1 MWEKEETV
9 FRFPFSAFR
18 LENPPLK
25 AILQLWVALYY
36 RIKVILNSQFSILN
50 FLMVL
55 FRKVLTLII
64 ALCSTFVVWAEEQ
77 VSFSLNAPMIVS
89 VGEAFRVEF
98 ELNAKPDSDS
108 FVPPSFENFDV
119 VAGPSVSQG
128 SSVQIVNGEM
138 TKSVSYAI
146 TYVLIPQK
154 TGTFSI
160 APATIGVKKKS
171 YATQRTAIEVRDGV
185 QGGGSAQQGGGRN
198 QSESAESRAN
208 RTIEKEDLLLRLEL
222 SKKSVYKGEP
232 IRAILK
238 LYSRAN
244 IAGSD
249 SSKMPAFNGFWSQQ
263 VDIEQGPFRETLNGK
278 VYEAYNIAEYLLYP
292 QQGGTIT
299 IEPAELTVVAQVVV
313 QSNRGFDPFFGGG
326 HEVYNVRRAL
336 KTPEVKV
343 QVKEFPAG
351 APASFAGAVGRYTM
365 SHSLSSAE
373 VTANSAVT
381 LQLTISG
388 TGNLNFISAPTLS
401 LPSSFE
407 LYDVKSEEKIDNK
420 PSGSVGYR
428 RFDYPFIVRAEG
440 DYEIAPIEF
449 TYFDL
454 EKRSYVTLTTPPLN
468 MVVLPDKNA
477 ATQPQVVGV
486 KREDVRLLGEDIRFI
501 KLGSPA
507 LRSVV
512 APFALSPLYWFAI
525 VAMLLVAV
533 ALYLLIRKH
542 IQDNRNVV
550 LVKGKRANKV
560 AIKRFRIAEKYMREG
575 DRRAFYEEMLRGL
588 WGYLGDKFN
597 IPVADLTREVVCA
610 ELSKRGALA
619 EAENIVAVIARC
631 EEAQYSPAT
640 TVEMKN
646 IYEEGVD
653 AISKIESAIKR

>member
-1 MWEKEETV
+1 M
-9 FRFPFSAFR
+9 F
-18 LENPPLK
+18 L
-25 AILQLWVALYY
+25 VALFA
-36 RIKVILNSQFSILN
+36 IFS
-50 FLMVL
+50 VH
-55 FRKVLTLII
+55 
-64 ALCSTFVVWAEEQ
+64 AAEE
-77 VSFSLNAPMIVS
+77 VSFTLNAPMIAS
-89 VGEAFRVEF
+89 VGEAFRIEF

-128 SSVQIVNGEM
+128 SSVQIINGEM
-138 TKSVSYAI
+138 TKSISYAI

-154 TGTFSI
+154 AGTFAI

-171 YATQRTAIEVRDGV
+171 YTTQRTMIEVRDGA
-185 QGGGSAQQGGGRN
+185 QGGSSAQQGGRN

-208 RTIEKEDLLLRLEL
+208 RTIEKDDLLLRLEL

-244 IAGSD
+244 IAGSE

-263 VDIEQGPFRETLNGK
+263 MDIEQGPFRETLNGK

-292 QQGGTIT
+292 QQSGTLT

-351 APASFAGAVGRYTM
+351 APASFAGAVGRYNI
-365 SHSLSSAE
+365 SHRLSSTE
-373 VTANSAVT
+373 VAANSAVT

-388 TGNLNFISAPTLS
+388 TGNLNFIPAPTLS
-401 LPSSFE
+401 LPTSFE
-407 LYDVKSEEKIDNK
+407 LYDVKSEENLQNSA
-420 PSGSVGYR
+420 SGSRGYR

-440 DYEIAPIEF
+440 NYEIAPVEF

-454 EKRSYVTLTTPPLN
+454 EKKKYVTLATPPLRL
-468 MVVLPDKNA
+468 VVTPDKNA
-477 ATQPQVVGV
+477 TTQQQVAVGV

-512 APFALSPLYWFAI
+512 APFVLSPLYWLV
-525 VAMLLVAV
+525 VALILVVAV
-533 ALYLLIRKH
+533 VVYFVVRKH
-542 IQDNRNVV
+542 IRDSRNVV
-550 LVKGKRANKV
+550 LVKGKRANKM
-560 AIKRFRIAEKYMREG
+560 AIRRFRIAEKYMREQ
-575 DRRAFYEEMLRGL
+575 DRRAFYEEMLRAL

-597 IPVADLTREVVCA
+597 IPVADLTREVVRK
-610 ELSKRGALA
+610 ELSKRGAA
-619 EAENIVAVIARC
+619 SEAESVIAVIARC

-640 TVEMKN
+640 TVEMKD
-646 IYEEGVD
+646 IYEEGID
-653 AISKIESAIKR
+653 AISKIESAIKK

>member
-9 FRFPFSAFR
+9 FRFPLSVFR
-18 LENPPLK
+18 LRSRGLITLCFGKIKPQVLRLFYRQMKITLK
-25 AILQLWVALYY
+25 IVLATAVALFA
-36 RIKVILNSQFSILN
+36 IFS
-50 FLMVL
+50 V
-55 FRKVLTLII
+55 RG
-64 ALCSTFVVWAEEQ
+64 AEK
-77 VSFSLNAPMIVS
+77 VSFVAEAPMFVS
-89 VGEAFRVEF
+89 AGEMFPVRFV
-98 ELNAKPDSDS
+98 LNAKPDKGS
-108 FVPPSFENFDV
+108 FVAPSFDDFDNV
-119 VAGPSVSQG
+119 QGPSTSTS
-128 SSVQIVNGEM
+128 SSVQWINGER
-138 TKSVSYAI
+138 TSSVTYTMSY
-146 TYVLIPQK
+146 VMVPK
-154 TGTFSI
+154 GVGTFTVGSASI
-160 APATIGVKKKS
+160 EVDGKRYTSQPTK
-171 YATQRTAIEVRDGV
+171 IEVREDNP
-185 QGGGSAQQGGGRN
+185 ATHHN
-198 QSESAESRAN
+198 ESAESRAN
-208 RTIEKEDLLLRLEL
+208 RSVGKEDLLLRLEL
-222 SKKSVYKGEP
+222 SSKSVYKGEP

-486 KREDVRLLGEDIRFI
+486 KREDVRLLGQDIHFI
-501 KLGSPA
+501 KLGTPA

-512 APFALSPLYWFAI
+512 APLVLSPIYWLVI
-525 VAMLLVAV
+525 VAMLVAAVV
-533 ALYLLIRKH
+533 AYIVIRNY
-542 IQDNRNVV
+542 IRENRNVV
-550 LVKGKRANKV
+550 LVKGKRANKM
-560 AIKRFRIAEKYMREG
+560 AIKRFRIAEKYMREQ

-597 IPVADLTREVVCA
+597 IPVADLTREVVRA

>member
-1 MWEKEETV
+1 
-9 FRFPFSAFR
+9 
-18 LENPPLK
+18 
-25 AILQLWVALYY
+25 
-36 RIKVILNSQFSILN
+36 
-50 FLMVL
+50 MVL

-64 ALCSTFVVWAEEQ
+64 ALCTAFVAFAEEQ
-77 VSFSLNAPMIVS
+77 VSFSLNAPMIAS
-89 VGEAFRVEF
+89 VGEAFRIEF

-128 SSVQIVNGEM
+128 SSVQIINGEI

-154 TGTFSI
+154 VGTFAI

-171 YATQRTAIEVRDGV
+171 YTTQRTAIEVRDGA
-185 QGGGSAQQGGGRN
+185 QSGSAQQHNNSG

-208 RTIEKEDLLLRLEL
+208 RTIEKDDLLLRLEL
-222 SKKSVYKGEP
+222 SSKSLYKGEP
-232 IRAILK
+232 VRAILK
-238 LYSRAN
+238 LYSRVN
-244 IAGSD
+244 IAGSE
-249 SSKMPAFNGFWSQQ
+249 SSKMPSFNGFWSQQ
-263 VDIEQGPFRETLNGK
+263 IDIEQGPFRETLNGK

-292 QQGGTIT
+292 QQGGTLT

-313 QSNRGFDPFFGGG
+313 KSNRGFDPFFGGG
-326 HEVYNVRRAL
+326 HEVYNVRRPL
-336 KTPEVKV
+336 KTPAVKV

-365 SHSLSSAE
+365 SHRLSSSE
-373 VTANSAVT
+373 VAANSAVT

-407 LYDVKSEEKIDNK
+407 LYDVKSEEKIQNSA
-420 PSGSVGYR
+420 SGSVGYR

-440 DYEIAPIEF
+440 DYEIAPVEF

-454 EKRSYVTLTTPPLN
+454 EKKKYITLATPPLK
-468 MVVLPDKNA
+468 MVVTPDKST
-477 ATQPQVVGV
+477 ATQSQQTIGI
-486 KREDVRLLGEDIRFI
+486 KREDVQLLGEDIRFI
-501 KLGSPA
+501 KLGAPA

-512 APFALSPLYWFAI
+512 APLALSPIYWALL

-533 ALYLLIRKH
+533 VAYFVIRKQ
-542 IQDNRNVV
+542 IRDNRNVV

-560 AIKRFRIAEKYMREG
+560 AIKRFRIAEKYMREQ
-575 DRRAFYEEMLRGL
+575 DRRAFYEEMLRAL

-597 IPVADLTREVVCA
+597 IPVADLTREVVRV
-610 ELSKRGALA
+610 ELSKRGASA
-619 EAENIVAVIARC
+619 EAESVVAVIARC
-631 EEAQYSPAT
+631 EEAQYSPAASA
-640 TVEMKN
+640 EMN
-646 IYEEGVD
+646 EIYEEGVD
-653 AISKIESAIKR
+653 AISKIESAIKK

>member
-1 MWEKEETV
+1 
-9 FRFPFSAFR
+9 
-18 LENPPLK
+18 
-25 AILQLWVALYY
+25 
-36 RIKVILNSQFSILN
+36 
-50 FLMVL
+50 MVL

-77 VSFSLNAPMIVS
+77 VTFTLNAPMITS

-154 TGTFSI
+154 VGTFAI

-171 YATQRTAIEVRDGV
+171 YTTQRTAIEVRDGA
-185 QGGGSAQQGGGRN
+185 QGSGSAQQHNNSG

-232 IRAILK
+232 IRAILR
-238 LYSRAN
+238 LYSRTEN
-244 IAGSD
+244 IYTE

-263 VDIEQGPFRETLNGK
+263 IDIEQGPFRETLNGK
-278 VYEAYNIAEYLLYP
+278 IYNAYNLAEYLLYP
-292 QQGGTIT
+292 QQGGTLT
-299 IEPAELTVVAQVVV
+299 IEPAELSVVAQVVV

-343 QVKEFPAG
+343 QIKEFPAG

-365 SHSLSSAE
+365 SHRLSSNE

-407 LYDVKSEEKIDNK
+407 LYDVKSEEKLQTSA
-420 PSGSVGYR
+420 SGSVGYR

-440 DYEIAPIEF
+440 EYEISPVEF

-454 EKRSYVTLTTPPLN
+454 EKRQYITLTTPTMNL
-468 MVVLPDKNA
+468 VVTPDKNLTT
-477 ATQPQVVGV
+477 TQQSVSVGV

-501 KLGSPA
+501 KLGTPA

-512 APFALSPLYWFAI
+512 APFALSPLYWLVV
-525 VAMLLVAV
+525 VAMLVVAV
-533 ALYLLIRKH
+533 VAYFVVRKY

-550 LVKGKRANKV
+550 LVKGKRANKM

-597 IPVADLTREVVCA
+597 IPVADLTREVVRA
-610 ELSKRGALA
+610 ELSRRGALA

-631 EEAQYSPAT
+631 EEAQYSPLASA
-640 TVEMKN
+640 EMN
-646 IYEEGVD
+646 EVYEVGID
-653 AISKIESAIKR
+653 AISKIESAIKK

>member
-1 MWEKEETV
+1 MLFK
-9 FRFPFSAFR
+9 
-18 LENPPLK
+18 
-25 AILQLWVALYY
+25 
-36 RIKVILNSQFSILN
+36 KVIVFI
-50 FLMVL
+50 F
-55 FRKVLTLII
+55 
-64 ALCSTFVVWAEEQ
+64 ALCSVFVLRAEE
-77 VSFSLNAPMIVS
+77 VSFTLNAPMIAS
-89 VGEAFRVEF
+89 VGEAFRIEF

-128 SSVQIVNGEM
+128 SSVQIINGEM

-154 TGTFSI
+154 AGTFAI

-171 YATQRTAIEVRDGV
+171 YTTQRTMIEVRDGA

-208 RTIEKEDLLLRLEL
+208 RTIEKDDLLLRLEL
-222 SKKSVYKGEP
+222 SKKSAYKGEP

-244 IAGSD
+244 IAGSE

-263 VDIEQGPFRETLNGK
+263 MDIEQGPFRETLNGK

-292 QQGGTIT
+292 QQSGTLT

-336 KTPEVKV
+336 KTPKVQV

-351 APASFAGAVGRYTM
+351 APASFAGAVGRYNI
-365 SHSLSSAE
+365 SHRLSSTE
-373 VTANSAVT
+373 VAANSAVT

-401 LPSSFE
+401 LPTSFE
-407 LYDVKSEEKIDNK
+407 LYDVKSEENLQNSA
-420 PSGSVGYR
+420 SGSRGYR

-440 DYEIAPIEF
+440 DYEIAPVEF

-454 EKRSYVTLTTPPLN
+454 EKKKYITLATPPLRL
-468 MVVLPDKNA
+468 VVTPDKNI
-477 ATQPQVVGV
+477 ATQQQVAVGV

-512 APFALSPLYWFAI
+512 TPFILSPLYW
-525 VAMLLVAV
+525 LVV
-533 ALYLLIRKH
+533 ALMLVVVVVVYFVVRKH
-542 IQDNRNVV
+542 IRDSHNVV
-550 LVKGKRANKV
+550 LVKGKRANKM
-560 AIKRFRIAEKYMREG
+560 AIRRFRIAEKYMREQ
-575 DRRAFYEEMLRGL
+575 DRRAFYEEMLRAL

-597 IPVADLTREVVCA
+597 IPVADLTREVVRE
-610 ELSKRGALA
+610 ELSKRGATN
-619 EAENIVAVIARC
+619 EAESVIAVIARC
-631 EEAQYSPAT
+631 EEAQYSPMAT
-640 TVEMKN
+640 AEMKD
-646 IYEEGVD
+646 IYEEGID
-653 AISKIESAIKR
+653 AISKIESAIKK

>member
-1 MWEKEETV
+1 MQTFVKKI
-9 FRFPFSAFR
+9 S
-18 LENPPLK
+18 
-25 AILQLWVALYY
+25 
-36 RIKVILNSQFSILN
+36 
-50 FLMVL
+50 VL
-55 FRKVLTLII
+55 VI
-64 ALCSTFVVWAEEQ
+64 ALLAIFTVHAAEE

-108 FVPPSFENFDV
+108 FVPPAFENFDV

-128 SSVQIVNGEM
+128 SSVQIINGEM

-146 TYVLIPQK
+146 TYVLVPQK
-154 TGTFSI
+154 SGTFAI
-160 APATIGVKKKS
+160 APATISVKKKS
-171 YATQRTAIEVRDGV
+171 YSTQRTAIEVRDGAK
-185 QGGGSAQQGGGRN
+185 GGTTQQSAQKN
-198 QSESAESRAN
+198 ESTESRAN
-208 RTIEKEDLLLRLEL
+208 NRIQKDDLLLRLVL

-244 IAGSD
+244 IAGSEG
-249 SSKMPAFNGFWSQQ
+249 SKMPAFNGFWSQQ
-263 VDIEQGPFRETLNGK
+263 VDIEQGPFRETLNDK
-278 VYEAYNIAEYLLYP
+278 VYEVYNIAEYLLYP
-292 QQGGTIT
+292 QQGGTLT

-351 APASFAGAVGRYTM
+351 APASFTGAVGRYTI
-365 SHSLSSAE
+365 SHNLSSNE
-373 VTANSAVT
+373 VAANSAVT

-407 LYDVKSEEKIDNK
+407 LYDVKSEEKLQTSA
-420 PSGSVGYR
+420 SGSVGYR

-440 DYEIAPIEF
+440 EYDIAPVEF
-449 TYFDL
+449 SYFDL
-454 EKRSYVTLTTPPLN
+454 EKRKYVTLSTPS
-468 MVVLPDKNA
+468 MHISVTPDKS
-477 ATQPQVVGV
+477 ATAQQSLVNVGV

-501 KLGSPA
+501 KLGKPA

-512 APFALSPLYWFAI
+512 TPFALSPLYWLLLALLSVVAI
-525 VAMLLVAV
+525 IAYIVVRKFIRDRRNEV
-533 ALYLLIRKH
+533 LI
-542 IQDNRNVV
+542 
-550 LVKGKRANKV
+550 KGKRANKM

-597 IPVADLTREVVCA
+597 IPVADLTREVVRA
-610 ELSKRGALA
+610 ELSRRGAST
-619 EAENIVAVIARC
+619 EAESVIAVIARC

-640 TVEMKN
+640 TAEMNN
-646 IYEEGVD
+646 IYEEGID
-653 AISKIESAIKR
+653 AISKIESAIKK

>member
-1 MWEKEETV
+1 MK
-9 FRFPFSAFR
+9 
-18 LENPPLK
+18 LLK
-25 AILQLWVALYY
+25 
-36 RIKVILNSQFSILN
+36 
-50 FLMVL
+50 
-55 FRKVLTLII
+55 KVLTLII
-64 ALCSTFVVWAEEQ
+64 ALCSTFVVWAEDQ
-77 VSFSLNAPMIVS
+77 VSFTLNAPMIAS

-108 FVPPSFENFDV
+108 FVPPTFENFDV

-128 SSVQIVNGEM
+128 SSVQIINGEM

-154 TGTFSI
+154 AGTFAI
-160 APATIGVKKKS
+160 APATIAVKKKS
-171 YATQRTAIEVRDGV
+171 YTTQRTAIEVRDGA
-185 QGGGSAQQGGGRN
+185 QGGATQQNNNSGQR
-198 QSESAESRAN
+198 ESAESQAN
-208 RTIEKEDLLLRLEL
+208 RSIEKDDLLLRLEL

-244 IAGSD
+244 IAGSE

-299 IEPAELTVVAQVVV
+299 IEPAELTVVAQVMVR
-313 QSNRGFDPFFGGG
+313 SNRSVHPFFGGG

-351 APASFAGAVGRYTM
+351 APASFSGAVGRYTM
-365 SHSLSSAE
+365 SHRLSSAE
-373 VTANSAVT
+373 VAANSAVT

-388 TGNLNFISAPTLS
+388 SGNLNFISAPTLS

-407 LYDVKSEEKIDNK
+407 LYDVKSEEKIENNA
-420 PSGSVGYR
+420 SGSVGYR

-454 EKRSYVTLTTPPLN
+454 AQKKYITLATPPLK
-468 MVVLPDKNA
+468 MVVTPDKNA
-477 ATQPQVVGV
+477 ATQQQQIVGI

-501 KLGSPA
+501 KLGAPA

-512 APFALSPLYWFAI
+512 APLALSPIYWLAI

-533 ALYLLIRKH
+533 VAYYLIRKY
-542 IQDNRNVV
+542 IRDNRNVV
-550 LVKGKRANKV
+550 LVKGKRANKM
-560 AIKRFRIAEKYMREG
+560 AIKRFRIAEKYMREQ

-597 IPVADLTREVVCA
+597 IPVADLTREVVRE
-610 ELSKRGALA
+610 ELSRRGASA
-619 EAENIVAVIARC
+619 EAEIIITVIARC
-631 EEAQYSPAT
+631 EEAQYSPQASS
-640 TVEMKN
+640 EMHEL
-646 IYEEGVD
+646 YEEGVD
-653 AISKIESAIKR
+653 AVSKIESAIKK

>member
-1 MWEKEETV
+1 M
-9 FRFPFSAFR
+9 F
-18 LENPPLK
+18 L
-25 AILQLWVALYY
+25 VALFA
-36 RIKVILNSQFSILN
+36 IFS
-50 FLMVL
+50 VH
-55 FRKVLTLII
+55 
-64 ALCSTFVVWAEEQ
+64 AAEE
-77 VSFSLNAPMIVS
+77 VSFTVNAPMIAS
-89 VGEAFRVEF
+89 VGEAFRIEF

-128 SSVQIVNGEM
+128 SSVQIINGEM
-138 TKSVSYAI
+138 TKSISYAI

-154 TGTFSI
+154 AGTFAI
-160 APATIGVKKKS
+160 APATIGVKKKN
-171 YATQRTAIEVRDGV
+171 YTTQRTMIEVRDGA
-185 QGGGSAQQGGGRN
+185 QGGGSAQQGGRN

-208 RTIEKEDLLLRLEL
+208 RTIEKDDLLLRLEL

-244 IAGSD
+244 IAGSE

-263 VDIEQGPFRETLNGK
+263 MDIEQGPFRETLNGK

-292 QQGGTIT
+292 QQSGTLT

-351 APASFAGAVGRYTM
+351 APASFAGAVGRYNI
-365 SHSLSSAE
+365 SHRLSSTE
-373 VTANSAVT
+373 VAANSAVT

-401 LPSSFE
+401 LPTSFE
-407 LYDVKSEEKIDNK
+407 LYDVKSEENLQNSA
-420 PSGSVGYR
+420 SGSRGYR

-440 DYEIAPIEF
+440 NYEITPVEF

-454 EKRSYVTLTTPPLN
+454 EKKKYVTLATPPLRL
-468 MVVLPDKNA
+468 VVTPDKNA
-477 ATQPQVVGV
+477 ATQQQVAVGV

-512 APFALSPLYWFAI
+512 APFVLSPLYWLV
-525 VAMLLVAV
+525 VALILVVAV
-533 ALYLLIRKH
+533 VVYFVVSKH
-542 IQDNRNVV
+542 IRDSRNVV
-550 LVKGKRANKV
+550 LVKGKRANKM
-560 AIKRFRIAEKYMREG
+560 AIRRFRIAEKYMREQ
-575 DRRAFYEEMLRGL
+575 DRRAFYEEMLRAL

-597 IPVADLTREVVCA
+597 IPVADLTREVVRK
-610 ELSKRGALA
+610 ELSKRGAA
-619 EAENIVAVIARC
+619 SEAESVIAVIARC

-640 TVEMKN
+640 TVEMKD
-646 IYEEGVD
+646 IYEEGID
-653 AISKIESAIKR
+653 AISKIESAIKK

>member
-1 MWEKEETV
+1 
-9 FRFPFSAFR
+9 
-18 LENPPLK
+18 
-25 AILQLWVALYY
+25 
-36 RIKVILNSQFSILN
+36 
-50 FLMVL
+50 VL
-55 FRKVLTLII
+55 FRKVLTLIV
-64 ALCSTFVVWAEEQ
+64 ALFAIFSVHAAEE
-77 VSFSLNAPMIVS
+77 VSFTLNAPMIAS
-89 VGEAFRVEF
+89 VGEAFRIEF

-108 FVPPSFENFDV
+108 FVPPSFENFDI

-128 SSVQIVNGEM
+128 SSVQIINGEM
-138 TKSVSYAI
+138 TKSISYAI

-154 TGTFSI
+154 AGTFAI

-171 YATQRTAIEVRDGV
+171 YTTQRTMIEVRDGA
-185 QGGGSAQQGGGRN
+185 QGGGSAQQGGRN

-208 RTIEKEDLLLRLEL
+208 RTIEKDDLLLRLEL

-244 IAGSD
+244 IVGSE

-263 VDIEQGPFRETLNGK
+263 MDIEQGPFRETLNGK

-292 QQGGTIT
+292 QQSGTLT

-351 APASFAGAVGRYTM
+351 APASFAGAVGRYNI
-365 SHSLSSAE
+365 SHRLSSTE
-373 VTANSAVT
+373 VAANSAVT

-401 LPSSFE
+401 LPTSFE
-407 LYDVKSEEKIDNK
+407 LYDVKSEENLQNSA
-420 PSGSVGYR
+420 SGSRGYR

-440 DYEIAPIEF
+440 NYEIAPVEF

-454 EKRSYVTLTTPPLN
+454 EKKKYVTLATPPLRL
-468 MVVLPDKNA
+468 VVTPDKNA
-477 ATQPQVVGV
+477 ATQQQVAVGV

-512 APFALSPLYWFAI
+512 APFVLSPLYWLV
-525 VAMLLVAV
+525 VALMLVVAV
-533 ALYLLIRKH
+533 VVYFVVRKH
-542 IQDNRNVV
+542 IRDSRNVV
-550 LVKGKRANKV
+550 LVKGKRANKM
-560 AIKRFRIAEKYMREG
+560 AIRRFRIAEKYMREQ
-575 DRRAFYEEMLRGL
+575 DRRAFYEEMLRAL

-597 IPVADLTREVVCA
+597 IPVADLTREVVRA
-610 ELSKRGALA
+610 ELSKRGAVS
-619 EAENIVAVIARC
+619 EAESMIAVIARC

-640 TVEMKN
+640 TVEMKD
-646 IYEEGVD
+646 IYEEGID
-653 AISKIESAIKR
+653 AISKIESAIKK

>member
-1 MWEKEETV
+1 
-9 FRFPFSAFR
+9 
-18 LENPPLK
+18 
-25 AILQLWVALYY
+25 
-36 RIKVILNSQFSILN
+36 
-50 FLMVL
+50 MVL

-64 ALCSTFVVWAEEQ
+64 ALCTAFVAFAEEQ
-77 VSFSLNAPMIVS
+77 VSFSLNAPMIAS
-89 VGEAFRVEF
+89 VGEAFRIEF

-128 SSVQIVNGEM
+128 SSVQIINGEI

-154 TGTFSI
+154 VGTFAI

-171 YATQRTAIEVRDGV
+171 YTTQRTAIEVRDGA
-185 QGGGSAQQGGGRN
+185 QGGATQQNNNSG

-208 RTIEKEDLLLRLEL
+208 RTIEKDDLLLRLEL
-222 SKKSVYKGEP
+222 SSKSLYKGEP
-232 IRAILK
+232 VRAILK
-238 LYSRAN
+238 LYSRVN
-244 IAGSD
+244 IAGSE
-249 SSKMPAFNGFWSQQ
+249 SSKMPSFNGFWSQQ
-263 VDIEQGPFRETLNGK
+263 IDIEQGPFRETLNGK

-292 QQGGTIT
+292 QQGGTLT

-313 QSNRGFDPFFGGG
+313 KSNRGFDPFFGGG
-326 HEVYNVRRAL
+326 HEVYNVRRPL
-336 KTPEVKV
+336 KTPAVKV

-365 SHSLSSAE
+365 SHRLSSSE
-373 VTANSAVT
+373 VAANSAVT

-407 LYDVKSEEKIDNK
+407 LYDVKSEEKIENNA
-420 PSGSVGYR
+420 SGSVGYR

-440 DYEIAPIEF
+440 DYEIAPVEF

-454 EKRSYVTLTTPPLN
+454 EKKKYITLTTPPLK
-468 MVVLPDKNA
+468 MVVTPDKST
-477 ATQPQVVGV
+477 ATQSQQTIGI
-486 KREDVRLLGEDIRFI
+486 KREDVQLLGEDIRFI
-501 KLGSPA
+501 KLGAPA

-512 APFALSPLYWFAI
+512 APLALSPIYWALL

-533 ALYLLIRKH
+533 VAYFVIRKQ
-542 IQDNRNVV
+542 IRDNRNVV

-560 AIKRFRIAEKYMREG
+560 AIKRFRIAEKYMREQ
-575 DRRAFYEEMLRGL
+575 DRRAFYEEMLRAL

-597 IPVADLTREVVCA
+597 IPVADLTREVVRV
-610 ELSKRGALA
+610 ELSKRGASA
-619 EAENIVAVIARC
+619 EAESVVAVIARC
-631 EEAQYSPAT
+631 EEAQYSPAASA
-640 TVEMKN
+640 EMN
-646 IYEEGVD
+646 EIYEEGVD
-653 AISKIESAIKR
+653 AISKIESAIKK

>member
-1 MWEKEETV
+1 
-9 FRFPFSAFR
+9 
-18 LENPPLK
+18 
-25 AILQLWVALYY
+25 
-36 RIKVILNSQFSILN
+36 
-50 FLMVL
+50 MVL
-55 FRKVLTLII
+55 FRKVLTLIV
-64 ALCSTFVVWAEEQ
+64 ALLAIFSAYAAEE
-77 VSFSLNAPMIVS
+77 VSFTLNAPMITS

-108 FVPPSFENFDV
+108 FVAPTFENFDV

-128 SSVQIVNGEM
+128 SSVQIINGEM

-154 TGTFSI
+154 AGTFTI
-160 APATIGVKKKS
+160 APASISVKKKT
-171 YATQRTAIEVRDGV
+171 YTTQRTAIEVRDGA
-185 QGGGSAQQGGGRN
+185 QGGATQQGGRN
-198 QSESAESRAN
+198 RNESAESRAN
-208 RTIEKEDLLLRLEL
+208 STIEKDDLLLRLEL

-238 LYSRAN
+238 LYSRVN

-249 SSKMPAFNGFWSQQ
+249 SSKMPSFNGFWSQQ

-278 VYEAYNIAEYLLYP
+278 VYETYNIAEYLLYP
-292 QQGGTIT
+292 QMGGILT

-326 HEVYNVRRAL
+326 HEVYNVRRPL

-351 APASFAGAVGRYTM
+351 APASFSGAVGRYTM
-365 SHSLSSAE
+365 SHRLSSTE
-373 VTANSAVT
+373 LSANSAVT

-388 TGNLNFISAPTLS
+388 SGNLNFISAPSLS

-407 LYDVKSEEKIDNK
+407 LYDVKSEEKIENK

-440 DYEIAPIEF
+440 NYEIAPVEF

-454 EKRSYVTLTTPPLN
+454 EKKSYVTLSTPPLN
-468 MVVLPDKNA
+468 IVVLPDKNT
-477 ATQPQVVGV
+477 ATQQQVAVGV
-486 KREDVRLLGEDIRFI
+486 KREEVRLLGEDIRFI
-501 KLGSPA
+501 KLGAPL

-512 APFALSPLYWFAI
+512 APLALSPIYWLVI
-525 VAMLLVAV
+525 VAMMLVAV
-533 ALYLLIRKH
+533 VAYFTIRKH
-542 IQDNRNVV
+542 IRDNRNVV
-550 LVKGKRANKV
+550 LVKGKRANKM
-560 AIKRFRIAEKYMREG
+560 AIKRFRIAEKYMREQ

-597 IPVADLTREVVCA
+597 IPVADLTREVVRA
-610 ELSKRGALA
+610 ELSRRGASA
-619 EAENIVAVIARC
+619 EADAIITVIARC
-631 EEAQYSPAT
+631 EEAQYSPQASSDMH
-640 TVEMKN
+640 EL
-646 IYEEGVD
+646 YEEGVD
-653 AISKIESAIKR
+653 AVSKIESAIKK

>member
-1 MWEKEETV
+1 
-9 FRFPFSAFR
+9 
-18 LENPPLK
+18 
-25 AILQLWVALYY
+25 
-36 RIKVILNSQFSILN
+36 
-50 FLMVL
+50 MVL

-64 ALCSTFVVWAEEQ
+64 ALCSTFVVWAEDQ
-77 VSFSLNAPMIVS
+77 VSFTLNAPMIAS

-108 FVPPSFENFDV
+108 FVPPTFENFDV

-128 SSVQIVNGEM
+128 SSVQIINGEM

-154 TGTFSI
+154 AGTFTI
-160 APATIGVKKKS
+160 APATIGVKKKT
-171 YATQRTAIEVRDGV
+171 YTTQRTAIEVRDGA
-185 QGGGSAQQGGGRN
+185 QGDSGRHNGRN
-198 QSESAESRAN
+198 QSESAESQAN
-208 RTIEKEDLLLRLEL
+208 RTIEKDDLLLRLEL
-222 SKKSVYKGEP
+222 SSKSVYKGEP

-238 LYSRAN
+238 LYSRVN

-263 VDIEQGPFRETLNGK
+263 IDIEQGPFRETLNGK

-292 QQGGTIT
+292 QQGGTLT

-313 QSNRGFDPFFGGG
+313 KSNRGFDPFFGGG
-326 HEVYNVRRAL
+326 HDVYNVRRAL

-351 APASFAGAVGRYTM
+351 APASFSGAVGRYTM
-365 SHSLSSAE
+365 SHRLSSAE
-373 VTANSAVT
+373 VAANSAVT

-407 LYDVKSEEKIDNK
+407 LYDVKSEENLQNSA
-420 PSGSVGYR
+420 SGSRGYR

-454 EKRSYVTLTTPPLN
+454 EKRKYITLATPTLKMMVT
-468 MVVLPDKNA
+468 PDKSV
-477 ATQPQVVGV
+477 ATQPQQIAGV

-501 KLGSPA
+501 KLGEPA
-507 LRSVV
+507 LHSVV
-512 APFALSPLYWFAI
+512 APLALSPIYWLAIVVMSVMAI
-525 VAMLLVAV
+525 VA
-533 ALYLLIRKH
+533 YFLIRKYLR
-542 IQDNRNVV
+542 DNRNVV

-560 AIKRFRIAEKYMREG
+560 AIKRFRIAEKYMREQ

-597 IPVADLTREVVCA
+597 IPVADLTREVVRA
-610 ELSKRGALA
+610 ELSRRGALV

-631 EEAQYSPAT
+631 EEAQDSPSSSA
-640 TVEMKN
+640 EMN
-646 IYEEGVD
+646 DIYEEGVD
-653 AISKIESAIKR
+653 AVSKIESAIKK

>member
-1 MWEKEETV
+1 
-9 FRFPFSAFR
+9 
-18 LENPPLK
+18 
-25 AILQLWVALYY
+25 
-36 RIKVILNSQFSILN
+36 
-50 FLMVL
+50 MVL

-64 ALCSTFVVWAEEQ
+64 ALCSTFVVWAEEE

-98 ELNAKPDSDS
+98 ELNAKPDNDS

-128 SSVQIVNGEM
+128 SSVQIVNGEI

-154 TGTFSI
+154 AGTFAI

-171 YATQRTAIEVRDGV
+171 YTTQRTAIEVRDGA
-185 QGGGSAQQGGGRN
+185 QGSGSAQQHNNSGQN
-198 QSESAESRAN
+198 ESAESRAN

-232 IRAILK
+232 ICAILK

-244 IAGSD
+244 IAGSE

-263 VDIEQGPFRETLNGK
+263 MDIEQGPFRETLNGK

-292 QQGGTIT
+292 QQSGVIT

-326 HEVYNVRRAL
+326 HDIYNVRRAL

-343 QVKEFPAG
+343 QVEEFPAG
-351 APASFAGAVGRYTM
+351 APSSFAGAVGRYTM
-365 SHSLSSAE
+365 SHRLSSAE

-407 LYDVKSEEKIDNK
+407 LYDVKSEEKIENK

-440 DYEIAPIEF
+440 DYEIAPVEF

-454 EKRSYVTLTTPPLN
+454 EKKKYVTLATPPLRL
-468 MVVLPDKNA
+468 VVTPDKNA
-477 ATQPQVVGV
+477 ATQQQVAVGI

-501 KLGSPA
+501 KLGAPA
-507 LRSVV
+507 LHSVV
-512 APFALSPLYWFAI
+512 APFVISPLYWLIVVLMSVVAI
-525 VAMLLVAV
+525 VTYFVV
-533 ALYLLIRKH
+533 RKY

-597 IPVADLTREVVCA
+597 IPVADLTREVVRA